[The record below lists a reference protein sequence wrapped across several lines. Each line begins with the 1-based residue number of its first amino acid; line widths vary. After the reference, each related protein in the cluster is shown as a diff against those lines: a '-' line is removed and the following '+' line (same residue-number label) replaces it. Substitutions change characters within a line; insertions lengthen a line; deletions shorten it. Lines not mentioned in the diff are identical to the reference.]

1 MTNDIISISS
11 AIQAAADYAGFSTE
25 DIRCTEK
32 HYANGLFEIGFD
44 TDWSRYDCFVD
55 AATGEVLGFNSEPF
69 VDSDYVFE
77 QTGAAGGRKFGLNIA
92 ASK

>member
-11 AIQAAADYAGFSTE
+11 AIQAAADYAGYALE

-32 HYANGLFEIGFD
+32 HYAGGLFEICFN
-44 TDWSRYDCFVD
+44 TDWSKVDCFVD
-55 AATGEVLGFNSEPF
+55 AATGEVVGFNSEPYI
-69 VDSDYVFE
+69 DSDYIFDQE
-77 QTGAAGGRKFGLNIA
+77 GGAAWRFNIA

>member
-11 AIQAAADYAGFSTE
+11 AIQAAADYAGYALE

-32 HYANGLFEIGFD
+32 HYAGGLFAISFN
-44 TDWSRYDCFVD
+44 TDWSKVDCFVD
-55 AATGEVLGFNSEPF
+55 AATGEVVGFNSEPF
-69 VDSDYVFE
+69 IDSDYIFAQE
-77 QTGAAGGRKFGLNIA
+77 GGAAWRFNVA

>member
-1 MTNDIISISS
+1 MNNDIISISS

-32 HYANGLFEIGFD
+32 RYANGLFAISFD

-55 AATGEVLGFNSEPF
+55 AATGEVLGFNSEPYI
-69 VDSDYVFE
+69 DSDYIFAQE
-77 QTGAAGGRKFGLNIA
+77 GGAAWRFNIA
-92 ASK
+92 ANK

>member
-11 AIQAAADYAGFSTE
+11 AIQAAADYAGYALE
-25 DIRCTEK
+25 DIRCTGK
-32 HYANGLFEIGFD
+32 HYADGLFEICFD

-55 AATGEVLGFNSEPF
+55 AATGEVLGFNSEPYI
-69 VDSDYVFE
+69 DSDTIFAQE
-77 QTGAAGGRKFGLNIA
+77 GGAAWRFNIA

>member
-44 TDWSRYDCFVD
+44 TDLSRYDCFVD
-55 AATGEVLGFNSEPF
+55 AATGEVLGFNSEPYI
-69 VDSDYVFE
+69 DSDTIFAQE
-77 QTGAAGGRKFGLNIA
+77 GGAAQRFNIA
-92 ASK
+92 ASR

>member
-55 AATGEVLGFNSEPF
+55 AATGEVLGFNRHCPGGHLQQR
-69 VDSDYVFE
+69 V
-77 QTGAAGGRKFGLNIA
+77 GAVAAVHPQILPGG
-92 ASK
+92 ASSH

>member
-1 MTNDIISISS
+1 MNNDIISISS

-32 HYANGLFEIGFD
+32 RYANGLFAISFD

-55 AATGEVLGFNSEPF
+55 AATGEVLGFNSEPYIDADTIF
-69 VDSDYVFE
+69 AQE
-77 QTGAAGGRKFGLNIA
+77 GGAARRLNIA
-92 ASK
+92 ANR

>member
-11 AIQAAADYAGFSTE
+11 AIQAAADYAGYALE

-32 HYANGLFEIGFD
+32 HYAGGLFAICFN

-55 AATGEVLGFNSEPF
+55 AATGEVLGFNSEPYI
-69 VDSDYVFE
+69 DSDTIFAQE
-77 QTGAAGGRKFGLNIA
+77 GGAAWRFNIA

>member
-32 HYANGLFEIGFD
+32 HYANGLFEIGSPRRARASA
-44 TDWSRYDCFVD
+44 W
-55 AATGEVLGFNSEPF
+55 
-69 VDSDYVFE
+69 
-77 QTGAAGGRKFGLNIA
+77 GASA
-92 ASK
+92 

>member
-55 AATGEVLGFNSEPF
+55 AATGEVVGFNSEPYI
-69 VDSDYVFE
+69 DSDTIFAQE
-77 QTGAAGGRKFGLNIA
+77 GGAARRFNIA
-92 ASK
+92 ASR

>member
-11 AIQAAADYAGFSTE
+11 AIQAAADYAGYALE

-55 AATGEVLGFNSEPF
+55 AATGEVLGFNSEPYI
-69 VDSDYVFE
+69 DSDTIFAQE
-77 QTGAAGGRKFGLNIA
+77 GGAAQRFNIA
-92 ASK
+92 ASR